1 MSKSRAEEMSKGA
14 ARKKE
19 TKAGPGPTEEES
31 KRQKKKKKKKKKKK
45 YKQCKMGN
53 GFRAHFFLL

>member
-31 KRQKKKKKKKKKKK
+31 KRQKKKKK
-45 YKQCKMGN
+45 YKQCKIGN